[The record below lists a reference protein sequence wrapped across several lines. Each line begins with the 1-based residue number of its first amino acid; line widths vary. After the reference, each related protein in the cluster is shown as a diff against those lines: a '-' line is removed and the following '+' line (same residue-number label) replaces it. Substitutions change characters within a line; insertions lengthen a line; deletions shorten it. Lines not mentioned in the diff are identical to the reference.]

1 MENSVRIIGII
12 LLVLTSTYANAGVE
26 NEIKSMILENLR
38 ATQAEEMEAALKTV
52 HTASGGYAVT
62 KQMLQQI
69 FSTYDLKYTL
79 LEYKFVGE
87 ESGYA
92 YARIKQLTEKINGP
106 EFRTNE
112 LEALQVFKQE
122 NGVWK
127 MWTQANLSI
136 TFK

>member
-1 MENSVRIIGII
+1 VKIIGII
-12 LLVLTSTYANAGVE
+12 VLVLTSAYANAGVE
-26 NEIKSMILENLR
+26 NEIKSVVLENLK
-38 ATQAEEMEAALKTV
+38 ATQAEDMKATLKTV
-52 HTASGGYAVT
+52 HTTSPVYAGT

-87 ESGYA
+87 ENGYA
-92 YARIKQLTEKINGP
+92 YIRIKQLTEKINGP

-127 MWTQANLSI
+127 MWTQANLSV